1 MALAA
6 APRPGRVPRAGRWTG
21 LWTTPSSAII
31 DADAATGSQRPPVTR
46 RPARGGDALA
56 LVRVAAEAA
65 AARKARDL
73 VALDL
78 RDLSGVCDYF
88 LICSAASEVQ
98 VKAIAEAIEERLELG
113 GTRAWHVEGREGR
126 RWVLLDYVEFV
137 VHVFHEK
144 TREYYML
151 DRLWGD
157 ARGIDLGLEHAD

>member
-1 MALAA
+1 MTSRPPHSASARPALELVQLAA
-6 APRPGRVPRAGRWTG
+6 ATAVAKRARA
-21 LWTTPSSAII
+21 P
-31 DADAATGSQRPPVTR
+31 
-46 RPARGGDALA
+46 
-56 LVRVAAEAA
+56 
-65 AARKARDL
+65 

-78 RDLSGVCDYF
+78 REVGGVCDYF

-98 VKAIAEAIEERLELG
+98 VKAVAEAVEEKLRERGARPWHIEG
-113 GTRAWHVEGREGR
+113 FEGR

-157 ARGIDLGLEHAD
+157 ARSLKLDLDDAD